1 MEKELSSLRKYA
13 RISFAVLFAA
23 ALGGCSTGQIAEPE
37 PEEIPEPVKEEV
49 KEEEVVE
56 KAAKPEPLTLET
68 VYFAYDDYELSRQ
81 AREALKRNVDK
92 LLARPGVKITVDGHC
107 DERGTDAYN
116 LDLGWKRA
124 YSVRDYLKRLGV
136 DDSRIYPNSYGRARP
151 ATRGSGESVW
161 SQNRRVESAEKK

>member
-1 MEKELSSLRKYA
+1 MENGLLTFGKYA

-49 KEEEVVE
+49 KEQVTE
-56 KAAKPEPLTLET
+56 KAAKPEPLVLEA

-92 LLARPGVKITVDGHC
+92 LLARPEVKITVDGHC

-124 YSVRDYLKRLGV
+124 YSVRDYLKRLGI